1 MVMKYTK
8 KDITKMFVFVIVKD
22 GEKKKLHVRAK
33 DIDTAFQNAE
43 VGLLE
48 INGEILEV
56 FSFDEP
62 VNSDLYGKI
71 FGLRLSGFY
80 PRNPIL
86 PAGIPGKTYQE
97 WVPERYT

>member
-22 GEKKKLHVRAK
+22 GEKKKLHVWAK
-33 DIDTAFQNAE
+33 DIDTAFQNTTEKIDGE
-43 VGLLE
+43 V
-48 INGEILEV
+48 LEV
-56 FSFDEP
+56 FSFDKP

-71 FGLRLSGFY
+71 FSL
-80 PRNPIL
+80 RNPIL
-86 PAGIPGKTYQE
+86 PAGIPGYTYQE